1 MPGSSQDETLTT
13 WETLSVAVEASMP
26 DLDFLGSTRAEL
38 VTTLQNAKEARLHRD
53 ALSDAMRKATH
64 DFICQLVRGRELASR
79 LSNGIRSHYGIAS
92 PELTKFGLKPRAKT
106 RARPRRKPACPP
118 VPVIPA
124 SSGSPIKE

>member
-1 MPGSSQDETLTT
+1 MPGASQDETLTT
-13 WETLSVAVEASMP
+13 WETLSVAVEASTP

-64 DFICQLVRGRELASR
+64 EFICQLVRGRELASR
-79 LSNGIRSHYGIAS
+79 LRNGIRSHYGVAS
-92 PELTKFGLKPRAKT
+92 GELTKFGLKPRVK
-106 RARPRRKPACPP
+106 PRRESPRQPECPP
-118 VPVIPA
+118 VPAIPA